1 MRQMT
6 QEDKDYRQGR
16 SLKQVED
23 SYYIMGVAYT
33 VMFVTLIIGILIE
46 TLI

>member
-33 VMFVTLIIGILIE
+33 VMFITLIIGIIIE

>member
-16 SLKQVED
+16 SLRQVED

-33 VMFVTLIIGILIE
+33 VMFITLIIGILIE

>member
-23 SYYIMGVAYT
+23 SYYIMGVAYA
-33 VMFVTLIIGILIE
+33 VMFVTLIIGIIIE

>member
-16 SLKQVED
+16 SLRQVED
-23 SYYIMGVAYT
+23 SYYIMGVAYS
-33 VMFVTLIIGILIE
+33 VMFVTVIIMILIE

>member
-16 SLKQVED
+16 SLRQVED
-23 SYYIMGVAYT
+23 SYYIMGVAYA
-33 VMFVTLIIGILIE
+33 VMFVTLIIGIIIE